1 MVDSTQMTDAERY
14 AEACRRL
21 FRLSKDD
28 PETFEK
34 LVWGDH
40 DGVDAQLIEDLE
52 RIEDR
57 L

>member
-1 MVDSTQMTDAERY
+1 MTDAERY